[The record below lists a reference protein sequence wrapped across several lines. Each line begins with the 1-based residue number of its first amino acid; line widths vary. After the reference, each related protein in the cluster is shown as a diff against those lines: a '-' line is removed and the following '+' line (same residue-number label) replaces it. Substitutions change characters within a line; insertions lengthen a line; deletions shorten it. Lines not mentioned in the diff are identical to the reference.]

1 MDAGIASLVE
11 MLFVY
16 GVVLGVAIWQL
27 VSVRREIARD
37 RAAAEAAKDDAEK
50 EITPK

>member
-1 MDAGIASLVE
+1 MDQSGISSLIE

-16 GVVLGVAIWQL
+16 GVVLAVAIWQL

-37 RAAAEAAKDDAEK
+37 AATKEATKKATGDQA
-50 EITPK
+50 